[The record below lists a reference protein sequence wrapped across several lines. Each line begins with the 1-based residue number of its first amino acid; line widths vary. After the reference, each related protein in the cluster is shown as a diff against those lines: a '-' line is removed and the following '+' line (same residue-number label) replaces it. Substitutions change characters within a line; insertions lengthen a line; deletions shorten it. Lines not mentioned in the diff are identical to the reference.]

1 MLFKYSGWILV
12 AALAVTSGCSSTDTR
27 EGWSGGIAQL
37 NPWKAQPL
45 SKEFKEARRTLD
57 HPEKTLLAYAQ
68 MKEDNEEYA
77 EAKDCFREILVAYPN
92 NVDAQLGLARIEVAT
107 GRFQQAEE
115 QLGSLVR
122 QRPEDAS
129 IRMAQGQMYS
139 RLEDWDKAIA
149 AFQKCS
155 ELKPNEQVPRFEL
168 GLALAKAGR
177 VNEAI
182 PHLTFAVGEP
192 AAMYNIGYILQEQG
206 QKSEAIGWYQ
216 EALDHHPDPRTAQ
229 RAQHMLSSLQ
239 ESSQGQG
246 RPDSQLAFRG
256 ADNRQGIATGTANRS
271 VSVIP
276 THHTGQV
283 ASAQAAGY
291 SGSAP
296 VIREAAFH
304 AASPIVAPKSGGSS
318 GTAGT
323 FQTESPSGSG
333 FQVPVTSGTQQD
345 VPQWQGPGPGRIR
358 TNDLPAAVRP
368 TSQDPPPWRQHP

>member
-1 MLFKYSGWILV
+1 MLFKYSGWVLV
-12 AALAVTSGCSSTDTR
+12 AAMAVTSGCSSTDTR

-37 NPWKAQPL
+37 NPWKTQPL

-77 EAKDCFREILVAYPN
+77 EAKDCFREILVAYPD
-92 NVDAQLGLARIEVAT
+92 NVDAQLGLARIEIAT

-129 IRMAQGQMYS
+129 IRMAQGQMYA

-149 AFQKCS
+149 AFQKS
-155 ELKPNEQVPRFEL
+155 TELKPNEQVPRFEL

-192 AAMYNIGYILQEQG
+192 AAMYNVGYILQEQG

-229 RAQHMLSSLQ
+229 RARQMLSSIQ
-239 ESSQGQG
+239 DSSQGPG
-246 RPDSQLAFRG
+246 RADSQLAFRA
-256 ADNRQGIATGTANRS
+256 ADSRPGVATGNANRAA
-271 VSVIP
+271 SVIP
-276 THHTGQV
+276 THHPAQP
-283 ASAQAAGY
+283 ASAQGAGF

-296 VIREAAFH
+296 IIREAAFH
-304 AASPIVAPKSGGSS
+304 AASPIVTPKSDGSS
-318 GTAGT
+318 GTASS
-323 FQTESPSGSG
+323 FQTASPASSG
-333 FQVPVTSGTQQD
+333 FQVPVTSGAQQD

-358 TNDLPAAVRP
+358 TNDLTKSARQ
-368 TSQDPPPWRQHP
+368 TSQDPPPWRQNP